1 MDHPRAGDPIGGG
14 HRKRSMQIVASPNP
28 TRLPRALGLA
38 SPMRASS
45 EALAPL
51 SPKAAAELI
60 LAIVERGDRE
70 AFVLLFSHYFPRVKS
85 FLMRSGAPDPIAEEL
100 AQETMLRVWRRA
112 GSFDPSAGA
121 PSTWI
126 FVIARNL
133 RVDHLRGERPAEAL
147 EAEAG
152 DPLDPAPTGEGAVL
166 ASERVQRLRAA
177 LDSLSTEQ
185 ASIVRLS
192 YFEERS
198 HSEIAERLGIP
209 LGTVKSRVRLALARL
224 RAQLGDLA

>member
-1 MDHPRAGDPIGGG
+1 MRPSNEA
-14 HRKRSMQIVASPNP
+14 RSPFSPQ
-28 TRLPRALGLA
+28 
-38 SPMRASS
+38 
-45 EALAPL
+45 
-51 SPKAAAELI
+51 AAAELI
-60 LAIVERGDRE
+60 LAIAAHSDRE

-85 FLMRSGAPDPIAEEL
+85 FLMRSGAADSVAEEL

-133 RVDHLRGERPAEAL
+133 RVDHLRGERPAENL
-147 EAEAG
+147 EAQAG
-152 DPLDPAPTGEGAVL
+152 DPPDPAPTGEGFVL
-166 ASERVQRLRAA
+166 ASERRERLRAA
-177 LDSLSTEQ
+177 LESLSPEQ

-198 HSEIAERLGIP
+198 HSEIAESLGIP
-209 LGTVKSRVRLALARL
+209 LGTVKSRVRLALVRL

>member
-1 MDHPRAGDPIGGG
+1 
-14 HRKRSMQIVASPNP
+14 MQFVARHNP
-28 TRLPRALGLA
+28 TQVPRALGLA
-38 SPMRASS
+38 SPMRRSN

-51 SPKAAAELI
+51 SPKVAAELI
-60 LAIVERGDRE
+60 LAIAEHGDRE
-70 AFVLLFSHYFPRVKS
+70 AFVFLFSHYFPRVKS
-85 FLMRSGAPDPIAEEL
+85 FLMRSGAADPIAEEL

-112 GSFDPSAGA
+112 RSFNPSAGA

-133 RVDHLRGERPAEAL
+133 RLDHLRGERPAEPF
-147 EAEAG
+147 EAQAA
-152 DPLDPAPTGEGAVL
+152 DSPDPAPTGEGFVL
-166 ASERVQRLRAA
+166 ASERRQRLRDA

-198 HSEIAERLGIP
+198 HSEIAESLGIP